1 MPSKRDFLRIGV
13 TGGIGAG
20 KSEVCAAFARKGRVV
35 LAADAIARLLMENDP
50 SVRKRV
56 AAICG
61 SGAYHPDGTVNVPH
75 VAREIFGDEK
85 KRTRLDAVVHPAV
98 LRRIT
103 KEIAAL
109 ADDRRRP
116 YVIIEAA
123 LLYESGME
131 KDLDAVLVVHA
142 SDTVR
147 IDRVLA
153 RGGMTRDEVVSRMEA
168 QMPADEKRANA
179 DFVMLN
185 DGPLASIADRVA
197 FFDAL
202 FTAMAG

>member
-1 MPSKRDFLRIGV
+1 MPSDGGYLRIGV

-35 LAADAIARLLMENDP
+35 LAADAIARSVMENDAT
-50 SVRKRV
+50 VRKRV

-61 SGAYHPDGTVNVPH
+61 TDAYRTDGTLNAPY
-75 VAREIFGDEK
+75 VAQQIFGD
-85 KRTRLDAVVHPAV
+85 DARRAKVNAAVHPAV
-98 LRRIT
+98 IRSIGR
-103 KEIAAL
+103 EIAAL
-109 ADDRRRP
+109 AADRRRP

-142 SDTVR
+142 SEEVR

-153 RGGMTRDEVVSRMEA
+153 RGGMTREEVVRRMAA
-168 QMPADEKRANA
+168 QMPAEEKRVRA
-179 DFVMLN
+179 DFVILN
-185 DGPLASIADRVA
+185 DGPRASIETRVA
-197 FFDAL
+197 FFDVL
-202 FTAMAG
+202 FTSMAG